1 MESDPTPG
9 ALVQRFSWEL
19 DAQPDNPDDSEPYQQ
34 LRSDVKKDNERKA
47 RQRQAEIQRIQDLF
61 SAKRPEDLATFQKT
75 KQNLMEVMRK
85 FQDLVP
91 VHLRKGVIP
100 ASWTEVDAA
109 IQTVQAEWEA
119 KRDGSR
125 FFRAREWIRKMGNG
139 MNNHA
144 TALKMLPTESEYI
157 TIIAGAVSMVI
168 KASAN
173 YVAVAEAFAMA
184 MVTINDAVS
193 VVHRSGVY
201 ASPLVEQATMRL
213 YSAIFTYLAHFMTW
227 YTDRSRTR
235 FLKSFNEDLQR
246 TFEADLTQVK
256 DASQYL
262 ATQIQLHVS
271 ADVRTSRL
279 MQEDMSAS
287 LKYLVK
293 LQEAQGKDVRV
304 RDVAQAEIVEEV
316 VSLYY
321 QKTRRDME
329 QTLLWLIE
337 KFPERLRQDISA
349 SSITSLLEQQASRE
363 VPGLQQSSAAST
375 QEPEFLMLR
384 HLTPSSSPIPRTSN
398 PQRGTDIK
406 FISRHFEDY
415 FNWDHV
421 FPFTSISRPF
431 TADSTFVN
439 SLRSFTTAMDSQTLY
454 VHSRFTGGQNQLQQP
469 VAEYILMMREARIP
483 VISYVCDPSQEIV
496 REGRSPESVDLCAL
510 LYSLFRQLIQLLPAE
525 LPPGSPYL
533 DPDVFKALDGTLRTW
548 ETALTLLEDLVQ
560 CIDLPLLLFVI
571 DGVNLLESDEGNRV
585 ERSLM
590 QLIDALEQTRRMT
603 LRDGR
608 MVKVLFITTGLSG
621 ALCHQLDERD
631 IVSCNMSSPPSKSRR
646 GRQPLLF

>member
-1 MESDPTPG
+1 
-9 ALVQRFSWEL
+9 
-19 DAQPDNPDDSEPYQQ
+19 
-34 LRSDVKKDNERKA
+34 
-47 RQRQAEIQRIQDLF
+47 
-61 SAKRPEDLATFQKT
+61 
-75 KQNLMEVMRK
+75 
-85 FQDLVP
+85 
-91 VHLRKGVIP
+91 
-100 ASWTEVDAA
+100 
-109 IQTVQAEWEA
+109 
-119 KRDGSR
+119 
-125 FFRAREWIRKMGNG
+125 
-139 MNNHA
+139 
-144 TALKMLPTESEYI
+144 
-157 TIIAGAVSMVI
+157 
-168 KASAN
+168 
-173 YVAVAEAFAMA
+173 
-184 MVTINDAVS
+184 
-193 VVHRSGVY
+193 
-201 ASPLVEQATMRL
+201 
-213 YSAIFTYLAHFMTW
+213 
-227 YTDRSRTR
+227 
-235 FLKSFNEDLQR
+235 
-246 TFEADLTQVK
+246 
-256 DASQYL
+256 
-262 ATQIQLHVS
+262 
-271 ADVRTSRL
+271 
-279 MQEDMSAS
+279 
-287 LKYLVK
+287 
-293 LQEAQGKDVRV
+293 
-304 RDVAQAEIVEEV
+304 
-316 VSLYY
+316 
-321 QKTRRDME
+321 
-329 QTLLWLIE
+329 
-337 KFPERLRQDISA
+337 
-349 SSITSLLEQQASRE
+349 
-363 VPGLQQSSAAST
+363 
-375 QEPEFLMLR
+375 MLR